1 MRRAGG
7 GKRDPENRETR
18 SVLLSALA
26 AAGARWI
33 NVRAQDGK
41 PLAVAIIPKAQFA
54 EKEKTIL
61 EEIV

>member
-1 MRRAGG
+1 
-7 GKRDPENRETR
+7 
-18 SVLLSALA
+18 VLLSALA

-41 PLAVAIIPKAQFA
+41 PLAVAVIPEAQFA

-61 EEIV
+61 EEFV